1 MKYFRI
7 PLVLLMVVAL
17 TSIGTSLVAAQ
28 QSTALE
34 RGYRTGYSDGYNAG
48 FRDVSEQAARDFQ
61 NKEEYQRADR
71 SYNEAWGPL
80 EDYRDGYQQG
90 FEKGYSAAY
99 DRQPFDSNLPTGF
112 RKRGTTVQTTTTAGT
127 TVGTPADN
135 TDNTSSS
142 VPATPAGTA
151 TVADNTSSS
160 VPSTPTGS
168 ATVAIPRETTL
179 VLQLLTALSTDAT
192 QAGDRFQARVI
203 QPGEYGT
210 AIVDGHVSQ
219 VKRPGKAK
227 GVAQMQLSF
236 DQIRFA
242 DNRSASLHAQ
252 LIEIVPM
259 GRNDDSDVDR
269 EGGVRGRDSTKD
281 DVAKVGAA
289 TGIGAIIGVIAGG
302 GKGAAIGAA
311 IGGGVGTAGV
321 MSQRGKDIRLEQGQQ
336 LKIRTTTDTSL

>member
-90 FEKGYSAAY
+90 FEKGYSASY

-135 TDNTSSS
+135 TDNTNSS
-142 VPATPAGTA
+142 VPATP
-151 TVADNTSSS
+151 
-160 VPSTPTGS
+160 TGA

-192 QAGDRFQARVI
+192 QGGDPFQAGVI

-242 DNRSASLHAQ
+242 DNRSASFHAQ

-269 EGGVRGRDSTKD
+269 EGGERVRTP
-281 DVAKVGAA
+281 
-289 TGIGAIIGVIAGG
+289 T
-302 GKGAAIGAA
+302 
-311 IGGGVGTAGV
+311 
-321 MSQRGKDIRLEQGQQ
+321 
-336 LKIRTTTDTSL
+336 